1 MAMLWRQKPI
11 AGRSAFAGNTE
22 FFWRFNMKY
31 RELIDKLTLEEKASL
46 CSGKDFWHTKGI
58 ERLDI
63 PSIMLTDGPHG
74 LRKKDEK
81 SGGSSLENSVPSTCF
96 PTAVTTASS
105 WDPSLL
111 YEMGVALGEECLAEQ
126 VSVLLGPGVNM
137 KRSPLCGRNFEYFS
151 EDPLLAGEV
160 AAGLINGV
168 QSKGIGTSLKHF
180 ATNNQE
186 MRRMSVDSVVDER
199 ALREIYLTAFEI
211 AVKKGK
217 PWTVMNAYNKLGGVY
232 CSDSEFLQTQVLR
245 DEWGFDGIVVTDWGA
260 ANDRVRG
267 IVAGNDLEMPT
278 SGGYNDKKIADAVR
292 RGKLSVDDLDKCVDR
307 LLDLAFKSE
316 KSLGVYSYDKKAHHE
331 LARKVAAQ
339 SMVLLKNEGGLL
351 PLEKGKKIAVIGE
364 LARSPRYQ
372 GAGSSQINPT
382 ELSDAFSRLVREGYQ
397 PLYSPGYNKKSSAVS
412 QLLIND
418 ACALAKKSDVVL
430 LFIGLTD
437 EYEAEGYDRTT
448 LELPAAHNRLAEEI
462 CAVNENVVVV
472 LSGGS
477 PVTMPWLSK
486 VKGLLNAYLGGQAVG
501 AAVCDILTGRQN
513 PCGKLAE
520 TYPLSL
526 SDTQCVNYYP
536 GTVMTTEYRD
546 SVYIGYRYYDSA
558 KKDVL
563 FPFGFGLSYTDFK
576 YSGLKISKKKI
587 KDTDELTVSFKVKNT
602 GSVAGAEISQ
612 LYVSD
617 VESTIYR
624 PAKELRAF
632 AKTFLEPGEEK
643 EVSLTLSKRAFAYYN
658 VNIHDWHVESG
669 EFGILV
675 GASSRDI
682 RLEGKVTVESTA
694 ADVVVPD
701 YRDVAPEYYTAEVQ
715 TVSDEAF
722 AAVLGHE
729 IPPCERGTE
738 PFTLLDSLERTK
750 NSKWGRIINN
760 VIDKALK
767 AVFKESNSTT
777 DMVKAMA
784 LQIPIRNF
792 ITMSSGVFTEEMAE
806 GLLMIL
812 NDDQST
818 VKGAGKI
825 LAGLGSAIMKLPA
838 LLKMV

>member
-1 MAMLWRQKPI
+1 
-11 AGRSAFAGNTE
+11 
-22 FFWRFNMKY
+22 MKY

-339 SMVLLKNEGGLL
+339 SMVLLKNEGSLL

-382 ELSDAFSRLVREGYQ
+382 ELSDAFSQLVREGYQ

-587 KDTDELTVSFKVKNT
+587 KDTDELSVSFKVKNT

-750 NSKWGRIINN
+750 NSKWGGIINN

-818 VKGAGKI
+818 LKGAGKI

>member
-1 MAMLWRQKPI
+1 
-11 AGRSAFAGNTE
+11 
-22 FFWRFNMKY
+22 MKY

-382 ELSDAFSRLVREGYQ
+382 ELSDAFSQLVREGYQ

-418 ACALAKKSDVVL
+418 ACELAKKSDVVL

>member
-1 MAMLWRQKPI
+1 
-11 AGRSAFAGNTE
+11 
-22 FFWRFNMKY
+22 MKY
-31 RELIDKLTLEEKASL
+31 QEIIDKLTLEEKASL
-46 CSGKDFWHTKGI
+46 CSGKDFWHMKGI

-74 LRKKDEK
+74 LRKKDEN
-81 SGGSSLENSVPSTCF
+81 GGGPSLDNSVPATCF
-96 PTAVTTASS
+96 PPAVTTAAS

-111 YEMGVALGEECLAEQ
+111 FKMGEALGEECLAEK

-160 AAGLINGV
+160 AAGFINGV

-211 AVKKGK
+211 AVKKAQ
-217 PWTVMNAYNKLGGVY
+217 PWTVMNAYNKLNGTY
-232 CSDSEFLQTQVLR
+232 CSDHEELQQKILR
-245 DEWGFDGIVVTDWGA
+245 DEWGFEGIVVTDWGA
-260 ANDRVRG
+260 ANDRVQG
-267 IVAGNDLEMPT
+267 IIAGNDLEMPT

-292 RGKLSVDDLDKCVDR
+292 RGKLPIEILDKRIDS
-307 LLDLAFKSE
+307 LLDLIFKSE
-316 KSLGVYSYDKKAHHE
+316 KSLGCYTYDKKAHHE
-331 LARKVAAQ
+331 LAHEVAAQ
-339 SMVLLKNEGGLL
+339 SMVLLKNEDNIL
-351 PLEKGKKIAVIGE
+351 PLKKGQKVAVIGE
-364 LARSPRYQ
+364 LARAPRYQ

-382 ELSDAFSRLVREGYQ
+382 ELSDAFSELIKASFQ
-397 PLYSPGYNKKSSAVS
+397 PLYSPGYNKKSKSIS

-418 ACALAKKSDVVL
+418 ACDLAKKSDVVL
-430 LFIGLTD
+430 LFIGLTED
-437 EYEAEGYDRTT
+437 YEAEGYDRTT

-462 CAVNENVVVV
+462 CEVCDNVVVV

-486 VKGLLNAYLGGQAVG
+486 VKGVLNGYLGGQAG
-501 AAVCDILTGRQN
+501 GEAIADILSGKQN

-526 SDTQCVNYYP
+526 SDVQCVNYYP

-546 SVYIGYRYYDSA
+546 SVYIGYRYYDTA

-563 FPFGFGLSYTDFK
+563 FPFGFGLSYTDFE
-576 YSGLKISKKKI
+576 YSDLKLSKKKI
-587 KDTDELTVSFKVKNT
+587 KDDETLTVSFKVKNV

-612 LYVSD
+612 IYVSD
-617 VESTIYR
+617 CESTIYR
-624 PAKELRAF
+624 PAKELKGF
-632 AKTFLEPGEEK
+632 SKTFLEPGEEK
-643 EVSLTLSKRAFAYYN
+643 TVSVELSKRAFAYYN

-669 EFGILV
+669 DFEILV

-682 RLEGKVTVESTA
+682 RLSGKVSVQSTA
-694 ADVVVPD
+694 NDVAVPD
-701 YRDVAPEYYTAEVQ
+701 YKEIAPEYYTGEVQ
-715 TVSDEAF
+715 KVSDEAF
-722 AAVLGHE
+722 TAVLGHE
-729 IPPCERGTE
+729 IPPCERGSE

-750 NSKWGRIINN
+750 GSKWGGIINT
-760 VIDKALK
+760 VIDKALN
-767 AVFKESNSTT
+767 AVFKESNSTV

-792 ITMSSGVFTEEMAE
+792 ITMSSGVFTEEMAN

-812 NDDQST
+812 NDDEST
-818 VKGAGKI
+818 LKGAGKI

>member
-1 MAMLWRQKPI
+1 
-11 AGRSAFAGNTE
+11 
-22 FFWRFNMKY
+22 
-31 RELIDKLTLEEKASL
+31 
-46 CSGKDFWHTKGI
+46 
-58 ERLDI
+58 
-63 PSIMLTDGPHG
+63 MLTDGPHG
-74 LRKKDEK
+74 LRKKDEA
-81 SGGSSLENSVPSTCF
+81 SGGPSLENSVPATCF
-96 PTAVTTASS
+96 PPAVTTAAS

-111 YEMGVALGEECLAEQ
+111 FKMGEALGEECLAER

-211 AVKKGK
+211 AVKKAK
-217 PWTVMNAYNKLGGVY
+217 PWTVMNAYNKLNGVY
-232 CSDSEFLQTQVLR
+232 CSDNEELQQKILR
-245 DEWGFDGIVVTDWGA
+245 DEWGFDGVVVTDWGA
-260 ANDRVRG
+260 ANDRVQG
-267 IVAGNDLEMPT
+267 IIAGNELEMPT

-292 RGKLSVDDLDKCVDR
+292 RGQLSVDMLDKRVDS
-307 LLDLAFKSE
+307 LLDLIFKSE
-316 KSLGVYSYDKKAHHE
+316 KSLCCHTYDKKAHHE
-331 LARKVAAQ
+331 LAREIAAQ
-339 SMVLLKNEGGLL
+339 SMVLLKNENNLL
-351 PLEKGKKIAVIGE
+351 PLQKGKKVAVIGE

-382 ELSDAFSRLVREGYQ
+382 ELSDAFSELVKAGYQ
-397 PLYSPGYNKKSSAVS
+397 PLYSPGYNKNSKSIS

-418 ACALAKKSDVVL
+418 ACDLAKRSDIVL

-437 EYEAEGYDRTT
+437 DYEAEGYDRTT

-462 CAVNENVVVV
+462 CEVCDNVVVV

-486 VKGLLNAYLGGQAVG
+486 VKAVLNGYLGGQAGG
-501 AAVCDILTGRQN
+501 AAIADILSGRQN

-526 SDTQCVNYYP
+526 GDTQCVNYYP

-546 SVYIGYRYYDSA
+546 SVYIGYRYYDTA

-563 FPFGFGLSYTDFK
+563 FPFGFGLSYTEFK
-576 YSGLKISKKKI
+576 YSALKLSKKKI
-587 KDTDELTVSFKVKNT
+587 KDDETLTVSFNVKNV

-617 VESTIYR
+617 CESTIYR
-624 PAKELRAF
+624 PAKELKGF

-643 EVSLTLSKRAFAYYN
+643 TVTIELSKRAFAYYN

-669 EFGILV
+669 DFAVLV

-682 RLEGKVTVESTA
+682 RLEGKVNVQSTA
-694 ADVVVPD
+694 KDVAVPD
-701 YRDVAPEYYTAEVQ
+701 YKAVAPEYYTGEVQ
-715 TVSDEAF
+715 RVSDEAF
-722 AAVLGHE
+722 TAVLGHE
-729 IPPCERGTE
+729 IPPCERGNE

-750 NSKWGRIINN
+750 NSKWGKIINT
-760 VIDKALK
+760 VIDKALN
-767 AVFKESNSTT
+767 AVFKESNSTV

-792 ITMSSGVFTEEMAE
+792 ITMSSGVFTEEMAQ

-818 VKGAGKI
+818 LKGAGKI
-825 LAGLGSAIMKLPA
+825 FAGLGSAITKLPA

>member
-1 MAMLWRQKPI
+1 
-11 AGRSAFAGNTE
+11 
-22 FFWRFNMKY
+22 MKY

-81 SGGSSLENSVPSTCF
+81 NGGPSLDNSVPATCF

-160 AAGLINGV
+160 AAGFINGV

-199 ALREIYLTAFEI
+199 TLREIYLTAFEI

-217 PWTVMNAYNKLGGVY
+217 PWTVMNAYNKLNGEY
-232 CSDSEFLQTQVLR
+232 CSDSAFLQTQVLR

-260 ANDRVRG
+260 ANDRVQG
-267 IVAGNDLEMPT
+267 IKAGNDLEMPT

-316 KSLGVYSYDKKAHHE
+316 KALGVYSYDRKAHHE

-339 SMVLLKNEGGLL
+339 SMVLLKNEDNIL
-351 PLEKGKKIAVIGE
+351 PLQKGKKVAVIGE

-382 ELSDAFSRLVREGYQ
+382 ELSDAFTELVGAGYQ

-462 CAVNENVVVV
+462 CKVNENVVVV

-486 VKGLLNAYLGGQAVG
+486 VKGLLNAYLGGQATG
-501 AAVCDILTGRQN
+501 GAVCDILTGKQN

-526 SDTQCVNYYP
+526 ADTQCINYYP

-558 KKDVL
+558 RKSVL
-563 FPFGFGLSYTDFK
+563 FPFGFGLSYTSFK
-576 YSGLKISKKKI
+576 YSGLKLSKKKI
-587 KDTDELTVSFKVKNT
+587 KDTDELTVTFKVRNT

-624 PAKELRAF
+624 PVKELRAF

-643 EVSLTLSKRAFAYYN
+643 EVKLTLSKRAFAYYN
-658 VNIHDWHVESG
+658 VNINDWHVESG
-669 EFGILV
+669 DFDILI

-682 RLEGKVTVESTA
+682 RLEGKVNVESTA
-694 ADVVVPD
+694 KDVAVPD
-701 YRDVAPEYYTAEVQ
+701 YREIAPEYYTADVQ

-729 IPPCERGTE
+729 IPPCERGSE

-750 NSKWGRIINN
+750 NSKWGGIINT
-760 VIDKALK
+760 VIDKALN
-767 AVFKESNSTT
+767 AVFKESNSTV

-792 ITMSSGVFTEEMAE
+792 ITMSSGVFTEEMAD

-812 NDDQST
+812 NDDGST
-818 VKGAGKI
+818 VKGIGKI
-825 LAGLGSAIMKLPA
+825 FAGLGSAIMKLPA